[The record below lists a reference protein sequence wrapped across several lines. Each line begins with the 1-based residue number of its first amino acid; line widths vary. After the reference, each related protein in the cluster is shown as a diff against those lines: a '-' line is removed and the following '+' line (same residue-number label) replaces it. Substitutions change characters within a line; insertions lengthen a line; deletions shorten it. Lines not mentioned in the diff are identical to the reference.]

1 MRFLLIYFL
10 VFFFLTTKA
19 NSDVTKKIINNLEKS
34 NNYTFKFTQKI
45 NKKKK
50 LEIVF

>member
-1 MRFLLIYFL
+1 MRFLFIYIL
-10 VFFFLTTKA
+10 FFFYNTKVY
-19 NSDVTKKIINNLEKS
+19 SDVSKKIINNLEKS
-34 NNYTFKFTQKI
+34 NNYSFKFTQQI